1 MTTLGIVA
9 APHARAAE
17 VGGDVLRRGGNAFDA
32 AVAVALAIGV
42 TQPYHSGIGGGCN
55 ITFLTAAGETGH
67 IDARGPAPARL
78 DRNLFLGDDGTPDY
92 ARAQA
97 GGLAITV
104 PSFVAGLDSLHR
116 GRGRLA
122 WSDVCLAVQPL
133 AAEGYLADFML
144 ARVYRSA
151 DTADKVA
158 QHGRGSPFAEPILEG
173 QHVTQPAMARTLAAI
188 ARDPR
193 TVYEGD
199 VGRHLVAAAQRSGGV
214 LEPDDL
220 AGYRPKATPLHEIRY
235 RGWRV
240 LAPGLPTIGALQ
252 ALLALQ
258 ILDRFPL
265 DASGPG
271 SVRHLHLVAEAVGA
285 SYDMRADFEGAAAA
299 STLIGPVVADRLAA
313 EIQDGRARSVQ
324 VPEAPP
330 DESCTSHF
338 CVADGEGNVVSQTQT
353 VRSHFGSGV
362 IDPETGVVLNDSVGD
377 FSLQPGETTTQGIRY
392 RGGYNLVAPGAEP
405 ASSQCPL
412 IAVHPESGD
421 IIAAGAAG
429 GPRIVSATVQALVN
443 QICFGLD
450 ARLAVAL
457 PRVHSH
463 GPVTELEANQAAN
476 RGAVQGLQELGHRVE
491 HLAQAGI
498 AQTIRR
504 RSGVWEGG
512 ADPRG
517 PGGSVIVLESGDGI
531 TLRGYGHHDRETER

>member
-9 APHARAAE
+9 APHSRAAE

-55 ITFLTAAGETGH
+55 ITFLMASGEAGH
-67 IDARGPAPARL
+67 INARGPAPARL
-78 DRNLFLGDDGTPDY
+78 DRNLFLGDDGRPDY
-92 ARAQA
+92 LRVAA
-97 GGLAITV
+97 GGLAVTV
-104 PSFVAGLDSLHR
+104 PSFVAGLDTLHR
-116 GRGRLA
+116 GRGRLS
-122 WSDVCLAVQPL
+122 WSDVCLAPQPL
-133 AAEGYLADFML
+133 AAEGYPADFML
-144 ARVYRSA
+144 ARVYSGA
-151 DTADKVA
+151 DIAEKVA
-158 QHGRGSPFAEPILEG
+158 QHGRGSPFAEPFLEG
-173 QHVTQPAMARTLAAI
+173 QSVTQPAMARTLAAI

-193 TVYEGD
+193 AVYEGD
-199 VGRHLVAAAQRSGGV
+199 IGRHLVAAAQRSGGV
-214 LEPDDL
+214 LEPGDL
-220 AGYRPKATPLHEIRY
+220 AGYRPEATPLHETHY

-240 LAPGLPTIGALQ
+240 LAPGLPTVGALQ
-252 ALLALQ
+252 TLLALQ

-265 DASGPG
+265 DGSGPT
-271 SVRHLHLVAEAVGA
+271 SVRHLHLVAEAVNAG
-285 SYDMRADFEGAAAA
+285 YGLRADLEDAATA
-299 STLIGPVVADRLAA
+299 STLLIDPAVADRLAA
-313 EIQDGRARSVQ
+313 RIRSGRPRPLE

-377 FSLQPGETTTQGIRY
+377 FSLQPGETTAQGIRY
-392 RGGYNLVAPGAEP
+392 RGSYNLVAPGAEP
-405 ASSQCPL
+405 ASSQSPL
-412 IAVHPESGD
+412 IAIHPESGD

-443 QICFGLD
+443 QIGFGLD

-463 GPVTELEANQAAN
+463 GPVTELEANQ
-476 RGAVQGLQELGHRVE
+476 GVPVQGLQELGHRVE

-517 PGGSVIVLESGDGI
+517 PGGSVIVLKSGDGI
-531 TLRGYGHHDRETER
+531 TLRGYGHHDRDIRE